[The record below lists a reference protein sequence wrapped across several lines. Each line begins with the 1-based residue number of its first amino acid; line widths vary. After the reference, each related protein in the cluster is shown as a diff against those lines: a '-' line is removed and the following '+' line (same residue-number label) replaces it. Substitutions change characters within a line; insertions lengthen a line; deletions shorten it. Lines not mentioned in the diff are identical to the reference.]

1 MNQQQRIS
9 ELQRLGWRSLM
20 PENELGWRF
29 FFRRYWY
36 PNRYFAVG
44 HCSYLTVFRNGRTA
58 DGIVETRYEREQRKK
73 REIIFRDFR
82 DYPWRQN
89 A

>member
-9 ELQRLGWRSLM
+9 ELQRLGWHSLM
-20 PENELGWRF
+20 PVNELGWRF
-29 FFRRYWY
+29 FFRLDRE
-36 PNRYFAVG
+36 VLG
-44 HCSYLTVFRNGRTA
+44 HWNLLTVFRNGRTA
-58 DGIVETRYEREQRKK
+58 DGIIETRYQREQRKQ

-82 DYPWRQN
+82 DYPWRKN